1 MISFGGVVSAFAVSR
16 TRLRLLFQVLAT
28 VATLGWV
35 PGNPAKLMTM
45 VVIWLLGFGRIRAA
59 ELVAM
64 AAVNLLF
71 VLMNQAALKQ
81 GTFVFD
87 DPDLLGM
94 PAYEFLTWGFYTLHT
109 MRFLNGPLPQG
120 RWIIVAGATGAFA
133 VPFGPL
139 QILILYSLPLLPC
152 SSSFSPC
159 TTSRSISPMP
169 ATWPWWV
176 NWLNTSAR
184 RPVSGTTLGSLG
196 AASRCGYCR
205 YGPGSDYLHGV
216 WSFLWC
222 SNRTGATHNVTRLR
236 ADDIAFF
243 CWNRR

>member
-87 DPDLLGM
+87 DPDLL
-94 PAYEFLTWGFYTLHT
+94 AEALAAEQ
-109 MRFLNGPLPQG
+109 R
-120 RWIIVAGATGAFA
+120 IS
-133 VPFGPL
+133 
-139 QILILYSLPLLPC
+139 LILGPGIM
-152 SSSFSPC
+152 
-159 TTSRSISPMP
+159 R
-169 ATWPWWV
+169 
-176 NWLNTSAR
+176 
-184 RPVSGTTLGSLG
+184 G
-196 AASRCGYCR
+196 AALVGQ
-205 YGPGSDYLHGV
+205 
-216 WSFLWC
+216 
-222 SNRTGATHNVTRLR
+222 GAVDEAVAHIREGIANWTRLGR
-236 ADDIAFF
+236 TFSL
-243 CWNRR
+243 

>member
-16 TRLRLLFQVLAT
+16 VRFRLLCQVLAT

-87 DPDLLGM
+87 HPDFWGM
-94 PAYEFLTWGFYTLHT
+94 LAYEFLTWGFYPLHK
-109 MRFLNGPLPQG
+109 MRFLNGSEPQ
-120 RWIIVAGATGAFA
+120 V
-133 VPFGPL
+133 
-139 QILILYSLPLLPC
+139 QC
-152 SSSFSPC
+152 
-159 TTSRSISPMP
+159 
-169 ATWPWWV
+169 
-176 NWLNTSAR
+176 
-184 RPVSGTTLGSLG
+184 
-196 AASRCGYCR
+196 
-205 YGPGSDYLHGV
+205 
-216 WSFLWC
+216 
-222 SNRTGATHNVTRLR
+222 
-236 ADDIAFF
+236 
-243 CWNRR
+243 